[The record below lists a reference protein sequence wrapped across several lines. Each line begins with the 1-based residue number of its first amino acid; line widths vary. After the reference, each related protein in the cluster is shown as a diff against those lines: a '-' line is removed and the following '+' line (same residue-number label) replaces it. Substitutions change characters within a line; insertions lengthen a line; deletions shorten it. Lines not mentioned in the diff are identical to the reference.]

1 VQRAEVL
8 LMAGE
13 SQAADR
19 RARRMESR
27 RGLIL
32 DAAAAEFAEVGYERA
47 TLERIG
53 DRVGLSKAS
62 VYYYVKDGKPQLLV
76 DLVARVGE
84 EVEARIAALTVD
96 DASPVARLRAFLTAH
111 VEVANTTPEGRLL
124 SENLDEL
131 MSSESAAEL
140 RHRYERSLTAII
152 DDGVAAG
159 QFQDLPRRPVVKLI
173 LGALNPVRM
182 WHDPSGALSLEDITN
197 VALSLLLTGLENR

>member
-1 VQRAEVL
+1 
-8 LMAGE
+8 MAG
-13 SQAADR
+13 QAPTDR

-62 VYYYVKDGKPQLLV
+62 VYYYVRDGKPQLLA
-76 DLVARVGE
+76 DLVERVVDD
-84 EVEARIAALTVD
+84 VEARVAARTTD
-96 DASPVARLRAFLTAH
+96 DASPLERLRAFVTAH
-111 VEVANTTPEGRLL
+111 IEVASTTPEGRLL

-131 MSSESAAEL
+131 MRGSSAAEP
-140 RHRYERSLTAII
+140 RHRHERALTSII

-173 LGALNPVRM
+173 LGALNPVRL
-182 WHDPSGALSLEDITN
+182 WHDPAGALSLEDVID
-197 VALSLLLTGLENR
+197 VALALLLTGLERR

>member
-1 VQRAEVL
+1 
-8 LMAGE
+8 ME
-13 SQAADR
+13 SRTDARAADR
-19 RARRMESR
+19 RARRLESR

-62 VYYYVKDGKPQLLV
+62 VYYYVRDGKPQLLV
-76 DLVARVGE
+76 DLVARVVD
-84 EVEARIAALTVD
+84 EVEARVAALTAD
-96 DASPVARLRAFLTAH
+96 DASPVARLRAFVTAH
-111 VEVANTTPEGRLL
+111 IEVANTTSEGRLL

-131 MSSESAAEL
+131 MSSRSAAEL

-159 QFQDLPRRPVVKLI
+159 HFQDLPSRPVVKLI
-173 LGALNPVRM
+173 LGALNPVRL
-182 WHDPSGALSLEDITN
+182 WHDPAGELSLEDVTD
-197 VALSLLLTGLENR
+197 VALSLLLTGLEDL

>member
-1 VQRAEVL
+1 
-8 LMAGE
+8 MAGQ
-13 SQAADR
+13 SSTDR

-62 VYYYVKDGKPQLLV
+62 VYYYVQDGKPQLLV
-76 DLVARVGE
+76 DLVARVVD
-84 EVEARIAALTVD
+84 EVEARVAAQTTD
-96 DASPVARLRAFLTAH
+96 DTSPVARLHAFVTAH

-131 MSSESAAEL
+131 MSSDSAAEP
-140 RHRYERSLTAII
+140 RHRYERLLTAII
-152 DDGVAAG
+152 DDGIAAG

-173 LGALNPVRM
+173 LGALNPVRL
-182 WHDPSGALSLEDITN
+182 WHDPAGAISLEDVIDI
-197 VALSLLLTGLENR
+197 ALSLLLTGLRDARDE